1 MLSIPSSCF
10 LITYYVRTY
19 SPQVLD
25 PQFHKLLSNL
35 ATQQLLCNRLAE
47 DGLKPIIK
55 ALSVNANAGRQVRGL
70 TITCTI
76 TYTMAH
82 TLHAPPSS
90 YSLQPATQTDMPIAP
105 LRHTACPWQW
115 VSTTTFVLVLTIWDS
130 AVEDTVVNQNH
141 TRDSELDGLDEE
153 SREAGPSLYRR
164 TLSRAFAWG
173 GYEVAA

>member
-70 TITCTI
+70 H
-76 TYTMAH
+76 YN
-82 TLHAPPSS
+82 LHNNLHHGPHFTR
-90 YSLQPATQTDMPIAP
+90 ATK
-105 LRHTACPWQW
+105 L
-115 VSTTTFVLVLTIWDS
+115 L
-130 AVEDTVVNQNH
+130 
-141 TRDSELDGLDEE
+141 
-153 SREAGPSLYRR
+153 
-164 TLSRAFAWG
+164 
-173 GYEVAA
+173 